1 MIPETTATYQIFEG
15 GHDDEFD
22 RRERE
27 YQENRAN
34 EENGNDDGLSF
45 DNEEENEESLS
56 TTWDD

>member
-1 MIPETTATYQIFEG
+1 MPDY
-15 GHDDEFD
+15 DYDEFD

-34 EENGNDDGLSF
+34 EEGNTDDDGLSF
-45 DNEEENEESLS
+45 QNEEENEESLS